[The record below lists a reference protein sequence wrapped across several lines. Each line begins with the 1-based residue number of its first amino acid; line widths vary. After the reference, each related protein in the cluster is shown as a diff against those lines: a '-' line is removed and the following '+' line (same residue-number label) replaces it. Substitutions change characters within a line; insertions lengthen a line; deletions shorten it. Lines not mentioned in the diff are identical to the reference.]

1 MPSTHNATVQ
11 HIRALIQQ
19 SKLEEA
25 MAQLSTLNNQLNAGA
40 GNDISMLSSRLAS
53 AKQQFTIHGAIK
65 WEDYQQ
71 TINQVTAALLQVLDN
86 LPDQSP
92 NPTSPISN
100 PKSDIANPKSDIPKF
115 LVVYD
120 IRDDAAAKML
130 KKHLNVSLMTKKL
143 KAHFV
148 HEVPASEITLDR
160 AKAEMADCDYVV
172 ALVSANLF
180 DSPDWVGLVFEA
192 FDNGHKVVPVRLEAF
207 DYSGT
212 DLAKRRSL
220 PSRER
225 TIADFP
231 SADAAYTDVV
241 EGLKHL
247 A

>member
-1 MPSTHNATVQ
+1 MQN
-11 HIRALIQQ
+11 IRTLIQQ

-25 MAQLSTLNNQLNAGA
+25 MEKLSELDAQINAGI
-40 GNDISMLSSRLAS
+40 GNDVSILSARLAS
-53 AKQQFTIHGAIK
+53 AKQQYTIQGAIK

-71 TINQVTAALLQVLDN
+71 TINQVTAALLHVLDD
-86 LPDQSP
+86 LPDHSP

-130 KKHLNVSLMTKKL
+130 KKHLNVSLMTRKL

-148 HEVPASEITLDR
+148 HDVPASEITLDR

-180 DSPDWVGLVFEA
+180 DAPDWVGLVFEA
-192 FDNGHKVVPVRLEAF
+192 FDNGRKVVPVRLEAF

-241 EGLKHL
+241 EGLKQL

>member
-25 MAQLSTLNNQLNAGA
+25 MEQLNTLNIQLNAGI
-40 GNDISMLSSRLAS
+40 GNDVSMLSSRLAS
-53 AKQQFTIHGAIK
+53 AKQQYTIQGAIK

-71 TINQVTAALLQVLDN
+71 TINQVTAALLHVIDN

-92 NPTSPISN
+92 NPTSPI
-100 PKSDIANPKSDIPKF
+100 PGHKSPIEHPKSDIPKF

-130 KKHLNVSLMTKKL
+130 KKHMNVSLMTKKVQ
-143 KAHFV
+143 AHFV
-148 HEVPASEITLDR
+148 HAVAASEITLDR
-160 AKAEMADCDYVV
+160 ARAEMQDSDYVV

-180 DSPDWVGLVFEA
+180 DSPDWAGLVFEA
-192 FDNGHKVVPVRLEAF
+192 LDNGRKVVPVRIEPF
-207 DYSGT
+207 DYSDT
-212 DLAKRRSL
+212 PLAKRRSL

-231 SADAAYTDVV
+231 SIDAAYVDVV
-241 EGLKHL
+241 EGLKQL
-247 A
+247 

>member
-1 MPSTHNATVQ
+1 MQ
-11 HIRALIQQ
+11 HIRTLIQQ
-19 SKLEEA
+19 NKLEEA
-25 MAQLSTLNNQLNAGA
+25 IEQLAALNAQINAGI
-40 GNDISMLSSRLAS
+40 GNDISMLSARLAS
-53 AKQQFTIHGAIK
+53 AKQQYTIHGAIK
-65 WEDYQQ
+65 WEDYQL
-71 TINQVTAALLQVLDN
+71 TINQVTTALLHVLDD
-86 LPDQSP
+86 LPEQSP
-92 NPTSPISN
+92 NPTSPIPN
-100 PKSDIANPKSDIPKF
+100 HKSPIEHPKSDIPKF

-148 HEVPASEITLDR
+148 HDVPASEITLDR
-160 AKAEMADCDYVV
+160 AKAEMADSDYVV

-180 DSPDWVGLVFEA
+180 DAPDWVGLVFEA
-192 FDNGHKVVPVRLEAF
+192 FDSGHKVVPVRLEAF

-212 DLAKRRSL
+212 DLAKRKSL

-231 SADAAYTDVV
+231 SADAAYVDVV
-241 EGLKHL
+241 EGLKQL